1 MTLKAG
7 WTPERLRQ
15 LGLGPEALD
24 GMNTQVRRP
33 RFNIAPMQEYLVL
46 REEVEQHKLVPAR
59 WGLVNSWAKNNS
71 QAARQINARAETVDT
86 RPAYRPAFKARRCVA
101 PVDGFYEWRGP
112 RGKRQPLWFHR
123 PDEGLLLLAGLWE
136 VWHLTPDHEET
147 TFTIL
152 TTAANA
158 LVAPIHDRMPVVL
171 SDDDVDAWLQSNPRD
186 LGTLKGLLRPAPEEW
201 LAWSTVS
208 VRVNDV
214 RNDDAG
220 LLEREA
226 EQGSLMAE

>member
-15 LGLGPEALD
+15 LGLGPETLAALSERVS
-24 GMNTQVRRP
+24 GP
-33 RFNIAPMQEYLVL
+33 RFNIAPMQEYVVV
-46 REEVEQHKLVPAR
+46 REEAEQRRLEPAR
-59 WGLVNSWAKNNS
+59 WGLVNGWAKDNS
-71 QAARQINARAETVDT
+71 RAARQINARAETVDT
-86 RPAYRPAFKARRCVA
+86 RPAYRSAFQARRCVA

-136 VWHLTPDHEET
+136 VWHPTPDREET

-186 LGTLKGLLRPAPEEW
+186 LSALKELLQPAPEEW
-201 LAWSTVS
+201 LVWRPAS
-208 VRVNDV
+208 VRVNNV

-220 LLEREA
+220 LLEGRRSR
-226 EQGSLMAE
+226 GR